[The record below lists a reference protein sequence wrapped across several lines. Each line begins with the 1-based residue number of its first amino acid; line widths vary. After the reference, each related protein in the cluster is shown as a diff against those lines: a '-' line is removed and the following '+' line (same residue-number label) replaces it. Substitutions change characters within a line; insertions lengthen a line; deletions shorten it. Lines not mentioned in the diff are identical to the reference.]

1 MNFKNTIQSLRNKLD
16 KEFEKKQTTFSS
28 FGAVEMAISQ
38 IPNITE
44 KRGSDIVLWGDD
56 NCYPQEIRKLKYG
69 SGIHGAIV
77 SSAGDLISGDGF
89 LINGAKT
96 LEESLAAYNVLS
108 VESKTL
114 YDQFINNPYGD
125 QSTEDI
131 NRELAVDCKEIG
143 GYALEVVLNN
153 DFTKIATIKY
163 LDIAN
168 VRAGKMCD
176 GKVSTYYYDRDWSK
190 SQGKK
195 RRELPVFNPK
205 DVNKDSCNQIIY
217 VKRGK
222 LEYYPE
228 PDYIGC
234 LTWIQI
240 DYQMGIFHLSNIE
253 NGMNPSL
260 WWRFYKIPPGENG
273 KQDVLDDLKRSYRG
287 ASKTG
292 KHVVTFSEGKELAPD
307 IAPINVNNIDK
318 QMIVLAELCDQK
330 ILTGNRLTSPLL
342 AGISTPGKMGGDT
355 EIEKTYKIYDKSRMK
370 PYRNTLVA
378 TYNQI
383 LEFNKAG
390 VKIDINPFNPFV

>member
-1 MNFKNTIQSLRNKLD
+1 MKTNFIQAFRNQLR
-16 KEFEKKQTTFSS
+16 KEFDKKQTS
-28 FGAVEMAISQ
+28 FAEFGSVEMAISQ

-44 KRGSDIVLWGDD
+44 KRGSDIVSWGDD
-56 NCYPQEIRKLKYG
+56 NLYPQEIRKLKYG
-69 SGIHGAIV
+69 SGIHNAIV

-96 LEESLAAYNVLS
+96 LEESLSAYNSLS

-125 QSTEDI
+125 QTLEDI
-131 NRELAVDCKEIG
+131 HKEISVDCKEIG
-143 GYALEVVLNN
+143 GFALEVVLNN
-153 DFTKIATIKY
+153 EFDKVSTIKY

-190 SQGKK
+190 NQGKK
-195 RRELPVFNPK
+195 RRELPVFDPK
-205 DVNKDSCNQIIY
+205 NINKDNCNQIIY

-240 DYQMGIFHLSNIE
+240 DYQMGVFHLANIE

-273 KQDVLDDLKRSYRG
+273 KQAVLDDLRKNYKG
-287 ASKTG
+287 PTKTSK
-292 KHVVTFSEGKELAPD
+292 HIVTFSEGKELAPD
-307 IAPINVNNIDK
+307 IAPIAVNNLDK

-342 AGISTPGKMGGDT
+342 AGISMPGKMGGDT
-355 EIEKTYKIYDKSRMK
+355 EVEMTYKIYDKSRMK
-370 PYRNTLVA
+370 PYRNIIAA
-378 TYNQI
+378 TYNKI
-383 LEFNKAG
+383 LDFNKTE